1 MFILYLNTDD
11 GYFYYADR
19 MEGDIP
25 FYTMLNNEELLGFID
40 VPFKIMGH
48 TPLTLKLLNSV
59 FKLYTAVQFLFP
71 GLNDFFNAIERM
83 NTANLQ
89 LIDIS
94 NKVRKLNT
102 QKEKKEL
109 FNTLILQ
116 KRNVI
121 HKINNN
127 EKKLLDVFKNISL
140 IGSKVDPLKEENFN
154 LYSLED
160 IYIDR
165 YLTTPIKIGVT
176 VNIIT
181 EESSSNENQRI
192 IKNEEYISADDF
204 INFYEAVSGI
214 LYTINF
220 TEEDSEFIKSQI
232 ESEDIS
238 EAEVEAEI
246 IDIEKYRN
254 KCK

>member
-19 MEGDIP
+19 IEGDIP

-48 TPLTLKLLNSV
+48 KPLTLKLLNSI

-71 GLNDFFNAIERM
+71 ELNYFFYAVEKM

-89 LIDIS
+89 LIDIN

-102 QKEKKEL
+102 KKEI

-116 KRNVI
+116 KRNII

-140 IGSKVDPLKEENFN
+140 IGSKVDPLKEENFD

-160 IYIDR
+160 IYIDK
-165 YLTTPIKIGVT
+165 YLNTPIKIGGT

-181 EESSSNENQRI
+181 EESLSNENQRI

-204 INFYEAVSGI
+204 INFYEAISGI

-232 ESEDIS
+232 ESED
-238 EAEVEAEI
+238 VLEAEI

>member
-11 GYFYYADR
+11 GYFYYSDR
-19 MEGDIP
+19 IVGDIP
-25 FYTMLNNEELLGFID
+25 TYTMLNNEELLGFID

-48 TPLTLKLLNSV
+48 TPLTLKLLSSV
-59 FKLYTAVQFLFP
+59 FRLYTSVQFLFP
-71 GLNDFFNAIERM
+71 GLNDFFDAIEKM
-83 NTANLQ
+83 NVTKLQ
-89 LIDIS
+89 LIDTN
-94 NKVRKLNT
+94 NKVRKLNI
-102 QKEKKEL
+102 KKDKKEL
-109 FNTLILQ
+109 FNILILQ

-121 HKINNN
+121 HKINNE
-127 EKKLLDVFKNISL
+127 EKKLLDVFRNISL
-140 IGSKVDPLKEENFN
+140 IGSKVDPLEEKNFN

-165 YLTTPIKIGVT
+165 YLTTPIRIGVT

-181 EESSSNENQRI
+181 EECLSNGNERT

-220 TEEDSEFIKSQI
+220 TEEDSEFIRSQI
-232 ESEDIS
+232 EPENFSQIEI
-238 EAEVEAEI
+238 EAEI
-246 IDIEKYRN
+246 IDIEKYR
-254 KCK
+254 K